1 MLRGHAE
8 AEVRDGVRESG
19 GDAMAHLRR
28 GQLTDVWDE
37 RLDLFRTVCT
47 ITGTA
52 GLILIIGHA
61 AVSLAAALRP
71 LLR

>member
-1 MLRGHAE
+1 
-8 AEVRDGVRESG
+8 
-19 GDAMAHLRR
+19 MAHLRR